1 MYRVTLIVVLPLLI
15 SAGPG
20 SLVDRVRVGNDAVRA
35 GNLELAERHFRIAAE
50 RTTDPGLVAF
60 NRAVIAFAKRD
71 FREAELG
78 YLRVLEDRDAPPP
91 RRLRATFDRGVCLIH
106 RGNDVAGLRV
116 AIACFEA
123 ALDSNP
129 VDETF
134 RADAQYNLELAKIL
148 WNIARAKRPTPPTPN
163 EHEEPPESEPQP
175 SPRESQAATETTT
188 TTQANDNPSVKP
200 NASTSPQTGDAKP
213 KSSNQQNPGN
223 GTLPVLV
230 DSDDAQPMS
239 PEDTHLHLEQIRER
253 LIRERKQNAQMRAG
267 PERPNVRDW

>member
-1 MYRVTLIVVLPLLI
+1 MHRFSAILVFPLLI

-20 SLVDRVRVGNDAVRA
+20 SLVDRVRVGNEAVRL
-35 GNLELAERHFRIAAE
+35 GNLELAERHYRIAAE

-60 NRAVIAFAKRD
+60 NRATIAFAKGD
-71 FREAELG
+71 YREAELG
-78 YLRVLEDRDAPPP
+78 YLRVLEDRDALAP
-91 RRLRATFDRGVCLIH
+91 RRLRATFDRGVCLLH
-106 RGNDVAGLRV
+106 RGNDIAGLRA
-116 AIACFEA
+116 AIACFES

-129 VDETF
+129 TDETF
-134 RADAQYNLELAKIL
+134 RADAQHNLELAKLL

-175 SPRESQAATETTT
+175 KPRETPNATETTT
-188 TTQANDNPSVKP
+188 TQANANPTMKP
-200 NASTSPQTGDAKP
+200 NASSSSQPVDTNPKP
-213 KSSNQQNPGN
+213 SNQQNPGN
-223 GTLPVLV
+223 GTLPVLA

-239 PEDTHLHLEQIRER
+239 LEDTHFYLAQIRER

>member
-1 MYRVTLIVVLPLLI
+1 MYRFTAILVLPLLI

-20 SLVDRVRVGNDAVRA
+20 SLLDRVRVGNDAVRL
-35 GNLELAERHFRIAAE
+35 GNLELAERHYRIAAE

-60 NRAVIAFAKRD
+60 NRATIAFARKD

-78 YLRVLEDRDAPPP
+78 YLRVLEDRDAPAP
-91 RRLRATFDRGVCLIH
+91 RRLRATFDRGVCLLH
-106 RGNDVAGLRV
+106 RGNDIAGLRA

-123 ALDSNP
+123 TLDSHP
-129 VDETF
+129 SDETF
-134 RADAQYNLELAKIL
+134 RADAQHNLELAKIL

-163 EHEEPPESEPQP
+163 EREEPPESEPQP
-175 SPRESQAATETTT
+175 MPRETQAETETTT
-188 TTQANDNPSVKP
+188 QPNANPSAKP
-200 NASTSPQTGDAKP
+200 NASTTPQTGDAKP
-213 KSSNQQNPGN
+213 KASNQHNPGN

-230 DSDDAQPMS
+230 DSDDSQPMS
-239 PEDTHLHLEQIRER
+239 PEDTHLHLEKIRER

>member
-1 MYRVTLIVVLPLLI
+1 MHRFAAILVLPLLI

-20 SLVDRVRVGNDAVRA
+20 SLVDRVRVGNEAVRL
-35 GNLELAERHFRIAAE
+35 GNLELADRHYRIAAE

-60 NRAVIAFAKRD
+60 NRATIAFAKGE

-78 YLRVLEDRDAPPP
+78 YLRVLEDRDAPAP
-91 RRLRATFDRGVCLIH
+91 RRLRATFDRGVCLLH
-106 RGNDVAGLRV
+106 RGNDIPGLRA

-123 ALDSNP
+123 VLDSHP
-129 VDETF
+129 TDETF
-134 RADAQYNLELAKIL
+134 RADAQHNLELAKIL

-175 SPRESQAATETTT
+175 LPRESQAATETTT
-188 TTQANDNPSVKP
+188 TQANANPSVKP
-200 NASTSPQTGDAKP
+200 NASSAPQPGDPSPKP
-213 KSSNQQNPGN
+213 SNKQNPGN

-239 PEDTHLHLEQIRER
+239 PEDTHSYLKQIRAR
-253 LIRERKQNAQMRAG
+253 LIRERTQNAQMRAG

>member
-1 MYRVTLIVVLPLLI
+1 MHRFSAILVFPLLI

-20 SLVDRVRVGNDAVRA
+20 SLVDRVRVGNEAVRL
-35 GNLELAERHFRIAAE
+35 GNLELAERHYRIAAE

-60 NRAVIAFAKRD
+60 NRATIAFAKGD
-71 FREAELG
+71 YREAELG
-78 YLRVLEDRDAPPP
+78 YLRVLEDRDALAP
-91 RRLRATFDRGVCLIH
+91 RRLRATFDRGVCLLH
-106 RGNDVAGLRV
+106 RGNDIAGLRA
-116 AIACFEA
+116 AITCFES

-129 VDETF
+129 TDETF
-134 RADAQYNLELAKIL
+134 RADAQHNLELAKLL

-175 SPRESQAATETTT
+175 KPRETPNATETTT
-188 TTQANDNPSVKP
+188 TQANANPTMKP
-200 NASTSPQTGDAKP
+200 NASSAPQPVDTNPKP
-213 KSSNQQNPGN
+213 SNQQNPGN
-223 GTLPVLV
+223 GTLPVLA

-239 PEDTHLHLEQIRER
+239 LEDTHFYLAQIRER